1 MKKLFI
7 LMLFLLFCGRG
18 IAQET
23 GNTYLI
29 FEFMKVANDKE
40 SAYQDTEDFWE
51 KIHQQRVAAGDIVGW
66 DLWYLLPGGTD
77 QGYQY
82 LTVTV
87 FNDPLK
93 MMQAGNGIYDA
104 AKKAYPDLSEQQF
117 NERMDRSG
125 SSRDLAVRL
134 YFMVVTQT
142 DDDFQMKPGMLA
154 SFDLMK
160 AAEGKSADYEKAEGE
175 TFLPEHQKQIDSGAK
190 GHWQLL
196 RLLFPEGSDVYASHI
211 TVNMFTDMEQFLN
224 QYANLEEPDAQSQQ
238 KMDEG
243 IKTRDMKWKYLGTL
257 VKMVR

>member
-7 LMLFLLFCGRG
+7 LMLSLLFSG
-18 IAQET
+18 IGMAQESP
-23 GNTYLI
+23 NTYLI
-29 FEFMKVANDKE
+29 FEFMKVGNDKE
-40 SAYQDTEDFWE
+40 ASYQETEDFWE

-66 DLWYLLPGGTD
+66 DLWSLLPGGTD

-104 AKKAYPDLSEQQF
+104 AKKAYPSLSDEQF
-117 NERMDRSG
+117 NERMNSSG
-125 SSRDLAVRL
+125 ASRDLAVRL
-134 YFMVVTQT
+134 FFTVVKQS
-142 DDDFQMKPGMLA
+142 DDDFQMKPGMVA

-160 AAEGKSADYEKAEGE
+160 AAEGGNADYEKAEAE
-175 TFLPEHQKQIDSGAK
+175 TFLPEHQKQIDSGSK
-190 GHWQLL
+190 GHWELL

-211 TVNMFTDMEQFLN
+211 TVNMFDDMEQFLN
-224 QYANLEEPDAQSQQ
+224 QYDNMDEPDAATQQ
-238 KMDEG
+238 KMQEG